1 MMNPTNTVLPPVAS
15 EGFKASA
22 TKPQSTVLQ
31 RLKRLPRWLLP
42 AAWLSPVIL
51 ALGAAC
57 LIELLVFNQTALFFD
72 QDSYQHQIV
81 PLPQH
86 QGLGQPAF
94 VVNAQQNSVT
104 LTLPDV
110 ALKSVYLRLAY
121 GSRYLVTGSLE
132 LRTTAAAYMWSPV
145 GNFSLSGSGRDE
157 TSAAYLKILPKGEV
171 KELRLRFDPKSVGPG
186 VAIVALE
193 LNKPLPLDLKPLR
206 IIMLALLLT
215 FAWSTVALS
224 WRSGR
229 VIVGARRFKRI
240 TRSVLAVM
248 VLGSGLLF
256 YATSPY
262 VATEGGFKFIGEG
275 FVPYNTPGQSLLIP
289 LPQTPQEYAATDEY
303 TQMLAAYSHGQLHLP
318 YPADPRLEQVTNV
331 YDNSELFAKEIP
343 FLWDHAYYEGKYYV
357 YFGVAPLITIY
368 LPIYLVTG
376 EAPCAALAAWI
387 ATLYA
392 LLALYWGVTQ
402 MLRAVVRAVNP
413 LLLALTLLT
422 MGLVSGIFLL
432 QAMLTFYI
440 LPYLLGFVAVG
451 LTLGTLPQLARLVR
465 LERLPQNSK
474 TDHKTVGRL
483 RRKAY
488 AHLVVLG
495 LAVVIM
501 VTSRPLN
508 LLYLIIVLAPMLWWY
523 LRQAHHRRSMALAAA
538 CTGVPIIVGAIAVMW
553 YNYARFGSVFEFGQ
567 FNQLTMFDT
576 HYHQLELNFELFW
589 AVLYHFFWENFE
601 LSANFP
607 YVLPVTSPD
616 LSMGN
621 YTAVFERAGLLFF
634 PIFWT
639 LPLIWLLLRTL
650 PRGSARRAL
659 VLGLIL
665 CCLLVPV
672 LMLAVGINAGFNM
685 RYICDATMIWAPLTV
700 IACLHLDYADLKP
713 SGHGHSPSAL
723 SSRELSPRAL
733 VYWAIVA
740 ACVFTCGAMFFV
752 TFSANGQLTG
762 INPELMV
769 ELKRFFDPLSFT

>member
-15 EGFKASA
+15 EGFNASTNESA
-22 TKPQSTVLQ
+22 SRLPWLS
-31 RLKRLPRWLLP
+31 RLKRLPPQAAGLRALL
-42 AAWLSPVIL
+42 V
-51 ALGAAC
+51 ALVAAC

-72 QDSYQHQIV
+72 HDTYQHQVV

-86 QGLGQPAF
+86 SGLGQPAF
-94 VVNAQQNSVT
+94 VVSAQQNSVT

-145 GNFSLSGSGRDE
+145 GNFSISGSGMNE
-157 TSAAYLKILPKGEV
+157 TSEAYLKILPKGDV
-171 KELRLRFDPKSVGPG
+171 KELRLRFDPKTVGPG

-193 LNKPLPLDLKPLR
+193 LNKPIPLDLKPLR
-206 IIMLALLLT
+206 IMLLALALA

-275 FVPYNTPGQSLLIP
+275 FVPYNTPGHSLLIP

-303 TQMLAAYSHGQLHLP
+303 TQMLAAYSQGQLHLP

-343 FLWDHAYYEGKYYV
+343 FLWDHAYHEGKYYV

-368 LPIYLVTG
+368 IPIYLVTG
-376 EAPCAALAAWI
+376 AAPCAALAAWI

-413 LLLALTLLT
+413 LLLVLTLLT
-422 MGLVSGIFLL
+422 MGLASGIFLL

-451 LTLGTLPQLARLVR
+451 LTLGTLPQLTRLVR

-523 LRQAHHRRSMALAAA
+523 LRHAHNKRSMALAAA
-538 CTGVPIIVGAIAVMW
+538 CTGVPVIVGAILVMW

-589 AVLYHFFWENFE
+589 SVLYHFFWENFE

-639 LPLIWLLLRTL
+639 LPLMWLLLNTL

-659 VLGLIL
+659 VLGLTL
-665 CCLLVPV
+665 CGLLVPI

-713 SGHGHSPSAL
+713 ETTG
-723 SSRELSPRAL
+723 LSPRAL

-752 TFSANGQLTG
+752 TFSANSQLTG

>member
-1 MMNPTNTVLPPVAS
+1 MNQTTTVLPPVAS

-42 AAWLSPVIL
+42 AAWLRPVIL

-72 QDSYQHQIV
+72 QDTYEHQVV

-86 QGLGQPAF
+86 SGLGQPAF
-94 VVNAQQNSVT
+94 VVSAQQNSVN

-110 ALKSVYLRLAY
+110 PLKSVYLRLAY

-206 IIMLALLLT
+206 IMLLALILA
-215 FAWSTVALS
+215 FAWSTVTLS

-289 LPQTPQEYAATDEY
+289 LPKTPQEYAATDEY

-422 MGLVSGIFLL
+422 MGFSSGIFLL

-495 LAVVIM
+495 LAVIIM

-508 LLYLIIVLAPMLWWY
+508 LLYLIIMLAPMLWWY
-523 LRQAHHRRSMALAAA
+523 LRQVHHQRSMALAAA
-538 CTGVPIIVGAIAVMW
+538 CTGVPVIVGAILVMW

-607 YVLPVTSPD
+607 YVLPITSPD

-639 LPLIWLLLRTL
+639 LPLIWLLLSTL

-659 VLGLIL
+659 VLGLTL
-665 CCLLVPV
+665 CGLLVPI

-700 IACLHLDYADLKP
+700 IACLHLDYAELKP
-713 SGHGHSPSAL
+713 ETTGLSAREL